1 MKTVSQYEELAP
13 LISTQFRR
21 GVRTNAFFSRQELE
35 GLIAR
40 EELSVQETGAGLL
53 LLVERPWFDRLH
65 FYLND
70 LSAPLGAALPDPTVT
85 EVAFRPQ
92 DTGLREAV
100 DYLRGQGFA
109 PLLSRVRLSRPAG
122 EAERPCPPQYAG
134 EEEERDT
141 LALLWDSF
149 PRLTGCLPSRK
160 EWSEEVAAGRC
171 LVERDRTGVAGLLH
185 FSLDR
190 RGGEIRHL
198 AVRPD
203 ARGCG
208 LSTRLIS
215 AYLSAAGGAA
225 TSVWTGADNLPALRA
240 YAKLGF
246 QPDGWESIVLCN
258 QEKRGI

>member
-1 MKTVSQYEELAP
+1 MKTVSRYEELSP
-13 LISTQFRR
+13 LISAQFRR
-21 GVRTNAFFSRQELE
+21 GVRTNALFSRQELE
-35 GLIAR
+35 ELIA
-40 EELSVQETGAGLL
+40 EEALSAEETGAGLL

-70 LSAPLGAALPDPTVT
+70 LSAPLGADLPIPTVT

-100 DYLRGQGFA
+100 DYLQGQGFV

-122 EAERPCPPQYAG
+122 EVECPCAPQYAG
-134 EEEERDT
+134 EEEENDT

-160 EWSEEVAAGRC
+160 EWAEEVAAGRC

-185 FSLDR
+185 FSQDR

-198 AVRPD
+198 AVRED
-203 ARGCG
+203 ARGHG
-208 LSTRLIS
+208 LSARLIS
-215 AYLSAAGGAA
+215 AYLSAVGGAA
-225 TSVWTGADNLPALRA
+225 SSVWTGAGNDPALRA
-240 YAKLGF
+240 YARAGF
-246 QPDGWESIVLCN
+246 RPDGWESVVLCH
-258 QEKRGI
+258 Q

>member
-92 DTGLREAV
+92 DGPA
-100 DYLRGQGFA
+100 
-109 PLLSRVRLSRPAG
+109 RPSM
-122 EAERPCPPQYAG
+122 P
-134 EEEERDT
+134 
-141 LALLWDSF
+141 
-149 PRLTGCLPSRK
+149 
-160 EWSEEVAAGRC
+160 GR
-171 LVERDRTGVAGLLH
+171 R
-185 FSLDR
+185 R
-190 RGGEIRHL
+190 RGT
-198 AVRPD
+198 PWPC
-203 ARGCG
+203 CG
-208 LSTRLIS
+208 T
-215 AYLSAAGGAA
+215 AFPG
-225 TSVWTGADNLPALRA
+225 
-240 YAKLGF
+240 
-246 QPDGWESIVLCN
+246 
-258 QEKRGI
+258 

>member
-13 LISTQFRR
+13 LISAQFRR

-70 LSAPLGAALPDPTVT
+70 LSAPLGATLPDPTVT

-171 LVERDRTGVAGLLH
+171 LVERDGTGVAGLLH

-190 RGGEIRHL
+190 RGGEICHL

-215 AYLSAAGGAA
+215 AYLSAIGGAA
-225 TSVWTGADNLPALRA
+225 SNVWTGAGNEPALRA
-240 YAKLGF
+240 YARAGF
-246 QPDGWESIVLCN
+246 RTDGWESVVLCH
-258 QEKRGI
+258 Q